1 MFLPQIQAQEGT
13 VPGRICI
20 QIVGNLPRKIW
31 LRIDRL
37 IGSFCHFYRVS
48 NTKNPQCFS
57 RFQWSKSIG
66 ITSTPRLIESWL
78 CWGMRTMRPSSSLWR
93 MPILSWVIKLPEG
106 SMTRSAGKK
115 NITKGPMEWSVTSE
129 TEIYEGK
136 QHFCLGFI
144 HKESGNPTQICHT
157 VIQAKPTPFLS
168 AGCNLYS

>member
-13 VPGRICI
+13 VPGRIRI

-37 IGSFCHFYRVS
+37 IGSFCQFLSGFKH
-48 NTKNPQCFS
+48 K
-57 RFQWSKSIG
+57 KSPVLLQI
-66 ITSTPRLIESWL
+66 S
-78 CWGMRTMRPSSSLWR
+78 
-93 MPILSWVIKLPEG
+93 VIKEYWYHFNCQVDWILALLGDEDYETIFI
-106 SMTRSAGKK
+106 SVKNAHLVLSDQATRRQYDKECRKK